1 MELRHLRYFTTAV
14 LEGSVTK
21 AAKRLNIAQPPL
33 SRQLKQLEEEV
44 GIPLLEPGS
53 RPLRTTDAGR
63 FFHEQALAI
72 LDRAEALLMMT
83 RRVGLIGKERFGI
96 GFVGS
101 ILYGTLPGMLRRFQ
115 STYTAIRMDMIE
127 LSSVQQVGALKEGLI
142 DIGFGRLHVDDTA
155 VRREIL
161 LEEPLV
167 AALPI
172 GHPLLEHAG
181 PLSIQTIVSYE
192 LILYPT
198 KPRPSY
204 ADQVLSLLRE
214 RGLRPTHMREVRE
227 LQTALGLVAAGAGV
241 SLVPDAV
248 QRLRRDDIVYRSLD
262 DQTVT
267 SPIIMCSRVDDHSP
281 EITAF
286 LQLVRDSYQQSERV
300 TISPEVNGGEKL
312 AS

>member
-1 MELRHLRYFTTAV
+1 MT
-14 LEGSVTK
+14 
-21 AAKRLNIAQPPL
+21 P
-33 SRQLKQLEEEV
+33 
-44 GIPLLEPGS
+44 
-53 RPLRTTDAGR
+53 R
-63 FFHEQALAI
+63 FVA
-72 LDRAEALLMMT
+72 R
-83 RRVGLIGKERFGI
+83 
-96 GFVGS
+96 S
-101 ILYGTLPGMLRRFQ
+101 C
-115 STYTAIRMDMIE
+115 S
-127 LSSVQQVGALKEGLI
+127 
-142 DIGFGRLHVDDTA
+142 
-155 VRREIL
+155 
-161 LEEPLV
+161 EEPLV

-227 LQTALGLVAAGAGV
+227 LQTALGLVAAGAGW
-241 SLVPDAV
+241 SSVPDAV

-286 LQLVRDSYQQSERV
+286 LQLRSGLVSAIGTGHHLPRNERRGEPCIIARISSRRFMSFLEIGDHSNRSRKRISQCV
-300 TISPEVNGGEKL
+300 VVNSPEKNG
-312 AS
+312 ASVGKILVFRRSPPS

>member
-1 MELRHLRYFTTAV
+1 
-14 LEGSVTK
+14 
-21 AAKRLNIAQPPL
+21 
-33 SRQLKQLEEEV
+33 
-44 GIPLLEPGS
+44 
-53 RPLRTTDAGR
+53 
-63 FFHEQALAI
+63 
-72 LDRAEALLMMT
+72 MMT

-96 GFVGS
+96 DFVGS

-115 STYTAIRMDMIE
+115 STY
-127 LSSVQQVGALKEGLI
+127 
-142 DIGFGRLHVDDTA
+142 
-155 VRREIL
+155 
-161 LEEPLV
+161 
-167 AALPI
+167 
-172 GHPLLEHAG
+172 
-181 PLSIQTIVSYE
+181 
-192 LILYPT
+192 
-198 KPRPSY
+198 
-204 ADQVLSLLRE
+204 
-214 RGLRPTHMREVRE
+214 HMREVRE